1 MDRST
6 WGITPLPTRHVNS
19 KMGGAGIDLRSIPF
33 CFFHIRCWKDVRPP
47 IVYRDNYL
55 SALRALTQNANSIP
69 LIRMLDYVQAY
80 THAIDWSDLD
90 NATTT
95 LERTHAF
102 ADPEEARLIMPDQVP
117 TT

>member
-1 MDRST
+1 MLADANESLGRVSGNGRAARLMT
-6 WGITPLPTRHVNS
+6 SAQLAIGDQERLI
-19 KMGGAGIDLRSIPF
+19 I
-33 CFFHIRCWKDVRPP
+33 P
-47 IVYRDNYL
+47 IVYRDNYF

>member
-1 MDRST
+1 MHKAIIDQDLWDRVQ
-6 WGITPLPTRHVNS
+6 GRLGQNRVRRHN
-19 KMGGAGIDLRSIPF
+19 GTHA
-33 CFFHIRCWKDVRPP
+33 KDQERLIIP

-90 NATTT
+90 NATAT
-95 LERTHAF
+95 LERTYAF
-102 ADPEEARLIMPDQVP
+102 ADPEEARLIMPGQVP

>member
-1 MDRST
+1 MLADANESLGRVSGNGRAARLMT
-6 WGITPLPTRHVNS
+6 SAQLAIGDQERLI
-19 KMGGAGIDLRSIPF
+19 I
-33 CFFHIRCWKDVRPP
+33 P
-47 IVYRDNYL
+47 IVYRDNYF

-69 LIRMLDYVQAY
+69 LIR
-80 THAIDWSDLD
+80 T
-90 NATTT
+90 TTT